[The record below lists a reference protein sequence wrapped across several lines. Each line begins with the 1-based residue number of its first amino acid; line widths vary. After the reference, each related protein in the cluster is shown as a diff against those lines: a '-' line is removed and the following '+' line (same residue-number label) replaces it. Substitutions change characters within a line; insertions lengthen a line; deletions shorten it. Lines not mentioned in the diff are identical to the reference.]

1 MDLLRR
7 FIGALRKDFSKLTV
21 ATMVPSLLM
30 DVLFIMINGFASAI
44 LRSPWYLIMCLYYIM
59 LTFMRAGLLLGSGMK
74 LVSRNKQK
82 TDIRTYLIAHRML
95 LVMGM
100 VLAIA
105 VCFLIFHH
113 VTRDYPGFLIYFVA
127 LYTLYKV
134 TLSLINLFKANKT
147 NSLTTLVIRKIG
159 NIDALVSLL
168 ILESA
173 LMNRFGDPYSV
184 DTFRINL
191 LSGLGIWAIVMIMA
205 ASGVLKAKKMKKE
218 LKKEGV

>member
-113 VTRDYPGFLIYFVA
+113 VTRDYPGFLIYFVG
-127 LYTLYKV
+127 LYTFYKV